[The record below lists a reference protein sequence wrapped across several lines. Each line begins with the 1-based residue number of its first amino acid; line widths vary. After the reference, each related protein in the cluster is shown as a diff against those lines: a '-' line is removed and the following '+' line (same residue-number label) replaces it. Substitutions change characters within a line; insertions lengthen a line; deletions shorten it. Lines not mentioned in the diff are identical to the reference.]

1 MRIIIIWLL
10 TVQYSTALCA
20 LTAAYGISPLP
31 KGYENVFWG
40 EGGGSLSR
48 CGIMPHTHTV
58 HHPVGGHAHI
68 L

>member
-31 KGYENVFWG
+31 KGYENVF
-40 EGGGSLSR
+40 GGRESVR
-48 CGIMPHTHTV
+48 MWDHATHTHSTSSCGRTGS
-58 HHPVGGHAHI
+58 HTLI
-68 L
+68 